1 MMRATVLLAGLLACL
16 PGCGLSVTQF
26 GGHDYSEH
34 HGVLVVDGTP
44 LPNKRWVAVD
54 VPVGTGSL
62 DLGSATADI
71 VLSGSP
77 DGASHLEVQL
87 FSEVEGD
94 GAVRVDGGRLVTSS
108 AAKRLVVV
116 NGARGTLAR
125 NMKLELQNGTGDL
138 RLEGLPELSDVRLE
152 NGTGDVRLTQCASGD
167 LVVVTGTGEVHLEGL
182 KGGKLDV
189 KTGTGEA
196 GLASCAVSTIKVVTG
211 TGDVTLNEC
220 TATRTDV
227 NSGTGDVTLEGQNVL
242 GATNYELG
250 TGKVRTR

>member
-1 MMRATVLLAGLLACL
+1 MMRATVLLTGVLACL
-16 PGCGLSVTQF
+16 SGCGFSVTQF

-62 DLGSATADI
+62 ELGSATADI

-77 DGASHLEVQL
+77 DGSSHLEVQL

-94 GAVRVDGGRLVTSS
+94 GAVKVDGGKLVTSS
-108 AAKRLVVV
+108 AAKRLVIV

-125 NMKLELQNGTGDL
+125 NMKLELQNGTGD
-138 RLEGLPELSDVRLE
+138 VRLM
-152 NGTGDVRLTQCASGD
+152 QCASGD

-211 TGDVTLNEC
+211 TGDITLNEC

>member
-1 MMRATVLLAGLLACL
+1 MMRATVLLAGLFSLA
-16 PGCGLSVTQF
+16 GCGFDVTQF
-26 GGHDYSEH
+26 GGHDYTEH

-62 DLGSATADI
+62 ELGSATADI

-94 GAVRVDGGRLVTSS
+94 GSVRVDGGRLVTSS
-108 AAKRLVVV
+108 AANRLVIV

-125 NMKLELQNGTGDL
+125 GMKLELHSGTGDL
-138 RLEGLPELSDVRLE
+138 RLEGLPELSEVSLD
-152 NGTGDVRLTQCASGD
+152 NGTGDVRLTQCATGD
-167 LVVVTGTGEVHLEGL
+167 VVVVTGTGEVHLDGL

-196 GLASCAVSTIKVVTG
+196 GLASCSVSMMKLETG
-211 TGDVTLNEC
+211 TGDVTLSEC
-220 TATRTDV
+220 TSTRTDV
-227 NSGTGDVTLEGQNVL
+227 KSGTGDVILEGQNVL
-242 GATNYELG
+242 GTTSYELG
-250 TGKVRTR
+250 TGKVRNR